1 MTEPG
6 VSASPFSLR
15 TVWTQNL
22 QTPLRQF
29 LRTETG
35 SAAVLLAATLAALA
49 WANIDP
55 SGYAATW
62 HTELVIRSGTKGLA
76 DSWQGW
82 VNSGLMAFFF
92 LVAGLEARRE
102 FDMGELRQRRRL
114 VLPLVVALGGMV
126 VPIAIYLVINFGR
139 SSAPGWG
146 AAMST
151 DTAFALGALALAGP
165 GVPDRVRTYLLT
177 FALVDDVAG
186 IAVIALVYSGH
197 IDLAALSVGVAILG
211 VVVVARQR
219 GVRNGA
225 AYLLLGV
232 AAWIAFFE
240 SGVDPVVVGLVM
252 GLLAFAYPAA
262 RRDLERASE
271 SFRLFR
277 EQPTPELARDAR
289 ESVRSA
295 ISPNDRLQ
303 QLFHPWTSYLIVPL
317 FALAN
322 AGITVSASFL
332 ARAFTSPVTLGIL
345 LGYVVGKPVG
355 TVGAAWLLTWVS
367 RGRIRPP
374 VGWAAVTGAG
384 AIAGIGFIVS
394 LLIASLAFG
403 GAQLAEAKVG
413 VLSAA
418 VCASA
423 LSWVVFR
430 LTAMLPKRLRLRA
443 LLGTA
448 ETIIDLA
455 VPVDPEHDHV
465 RGPDQ
470 APVTLVEYGDFEC
483 PYCGRAEPV
492 IRELLADY
500 GDLRYVWRHLPLTD
514 VHPHALLAAEGA
526 EAAARQGKF
535 WQMHDQLLD
544 HQGALTANDLIR
556 YAGELGLDI
565 GQFIRDLRNHAGEA
579 KIAAD
584 VDSAD
589 LSGVSGTPTFFVNGR
604 RHRGAY
610 DISTLS
616 DAVRAARARVLITSR
631 GQPRR
636 ASLFSAAVRR
646 AAGRPST
653 PSWPSEVRK
662 RLGTSAGEA
671 PGRAT
676 PRGCR
681 E

>member
-1 MTEPG
+1 MPE
-6 VSASPFSLR
+6 SDSPALLFSLR
-15 TVWTQNL
+15 TVWARSL
-22 QTPLRQF
+22 ETPLRRF

-35 SAAVLLAATLAALA
+35 GAAVLLAATLAALA

-55 SGYAATW
+55 SGYTATW
-62 HTELVIRSGTKGLA
+62 HTVLLIRSGTRGVA
-76 DSWQGW
+76 DTWQGW

-102 FDMGELRQRRRL
+102 FDMGELRERRRL

-126 VPIAIYLVINFGR
+126 VPIAVYLAINAGR
-139 SSAPGWG
+139 PSASGWG

-151 DTAFALGALALAGP
+151 DTAFALGLLALVGS

-186 IAVIALVYSGH
+186 IVIIALAYSGH
-197 IDLAALSVGVAILG
+197 IDLAALAVGLAILG
-211 VVVVARQR
+211 AVIVVRWR

-225 AYLLLGV
+225 AYLLLGI
-232 AAWIAFFE
+232 AAWVAFFK
-240 SGVDPVVVGLVM
+240 SGVDPVVVGLVL
-252 GLLAFAYPAA
+252 GLLALAYPAA
-262 RRDLERASE
+262 RRDLEQASE

-277 EQPTPELARDAR
+277 EQPTPERARDAW
-289 ESVRSA
+289 ESVQVA

-322 AGITVSASFL
+322 AGITVSGSFL
-332 ARAFTSPVTLGIL
+332 ARAYTSPVTLGIL

-355 TVGAAWLLTWVS
+355 TVAAAWLLARVS
-367 RGRIRPP
+367 RARIRPP

-394 LLIASLAFG
+394 LLIASLAFH

-418 VCASA
+418 LCASA
-423 LSWVVFR
+423 LTWVIFR
-430 LTAMLPKRLRLRA
+430 LTGMLPKRLRLRA
-443 LLGTA
+443 LLGTS

-455 VPVDPEHDHV
+455 VPVDPQRDHV
-465 RGPDQ
+465 RGPDR

-483 PYCGRAEPV
+483 PYCGQAEPV

-514 VHPHALLAAEGA
+514 VHPHALLAADGA
-526 EAAARQGKF
+526 AAAARQGKF
-535 WQMHDQLLD
+535 WDMHDQLLD
-544 HQGALTANDLIR
+544 HQGALMAKDLIR
-556 YAGELGLDI
+556 YAGQLGLDTE
-565 GQFIRDLRNHAGEA
+565 QFTADLRNHAGEA

-584 VDSAD
+584 LDSAD
-589 LSGVSGTPTFFVNGR
+589 LSGVSGTPTFFINGR
-604 RHRGAY
+604 RHHGAY
-610 DISTLS
+610 DIATLS
-616 DAVRAARARVLITSR
+616 DAVRSARTRALISS
-631 GQPRR
+631 G
-636 ASLFSAAVRR
+636 
-646 AAGRPST
+646 GRPQ
-653 PSWPSEVRK
+653 R
-662 RLGTSAGEA
+662 TS
-671 PGRAT
+671 
-676 PRGCR
+676 
-681 E
+681 